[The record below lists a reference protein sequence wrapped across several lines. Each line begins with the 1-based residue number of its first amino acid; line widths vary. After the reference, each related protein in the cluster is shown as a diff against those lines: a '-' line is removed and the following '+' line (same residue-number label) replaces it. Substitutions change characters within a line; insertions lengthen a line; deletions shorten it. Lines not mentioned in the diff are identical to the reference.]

1 MLQAQESKNDGGAV
15 ESYVVRIYRRY
26 ETEPERLV
34 GLVEHPEQGTVEKF
48 NGIAELLK
56 ILLAHTQSAEIIA
69 TSEERDETRASAGR

>member
-1 MLQAQESKNDGGAV
+1 V

-34 GLVEHPEQGTVEKF
+34 GLVEHPEQGTVDQF

-56 ILLAHTQSAEIIA
+56 ILLTHTQSAEIVA
-69 TSEERDETRASAGR
+69 TPEDKDETRANAGR